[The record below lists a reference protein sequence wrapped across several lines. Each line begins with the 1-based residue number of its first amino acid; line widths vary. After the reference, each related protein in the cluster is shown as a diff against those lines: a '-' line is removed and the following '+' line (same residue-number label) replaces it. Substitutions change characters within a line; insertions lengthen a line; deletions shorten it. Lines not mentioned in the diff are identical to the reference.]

1 MRASPHNG
9 APQNPGSYT
18 SNIYAPVM
26 TIIRPD
32 SHATH
37 EIVGQVRICC
47 PVGYQF
53 MTPYILN
60 EQQDWFEDEI
70 KFLREIVRPDTL
82 FIDIGANYG
91 LYSLSIARLCRDGH
105 VWSYEPGSE
114 TAGYLNESIGVN
126 QFHNVT
132 LINKALSNK
141 AGMGRLSTGDNSE
154 LNALTDANDQGRGEQ
169 VELATLDSEGA
180 QYDWSDV
187 DLVKIDAEGH
197 ELQVMEGGVRFFTTA
212 SPLVMCEIKA
222 GMNIDLVPVSFLI
235 SHGYRSYRVIPGLQ
249 ALAPQDINGQIDG
262 FQLNTFCCKADR
274 AAVLSSQDRLVMNPG
289 SSQATTAP
297 PVAWPEFL
305 AAFPYGQA
313 YVTEWLRKT
322 STNPED
328 TWREY
333 ETALNLYAVSRS
345 ADKDI
350 TTRFDALSASYG
362 ILEGLVQQRASL
374 PRLMSFARVAADFG
388 LRVNAVQALAFF
400 LRSIEGHIGELI
412 AGEPYLSPSS
422 EYERMAPGLV
432 PQNWPVT
439 SALDAYEKFRSYSSY
454 FSAPDQTL
462 QIVGEINRLGYSTPG
477 MERRAELA
485 RRRMNRSL

>member
-1 MRASPHNG
+1 
-9 APQNPGSYT
+9 
-18 SNIYAPVM
+18 
-26 TIIRPD
+26 
-32 SHATH
+32 
-37 EIVGQVRICC
+37 
-47 PVGYQF
+47 
-53 MTPYILN
+53 
-60 EQQDWFEDEI
+60 
-70 KFLREIVRPDTL
+70 
-82 FIDIGANYG
+82 
-91 LYSLSIARLCRDGH
+91 
-105 VWSYEPGSE
+105 
-114 TAGYLNESIGVN
+114 
-126 QFHNVT
+126 
-132 LINKALSNK
+132 
-141 AGMGRLSTGDNSE
+141 
-154 LNALTDANDQGRGEQ
+154 
-169 VELATLDSEGA
+169 
-180 QYDWSDV
+180 
-187 DLVKIDAEGH
+187 
-197 ELQVMEGGVRFFTTA
+197 TA